1 MKYQKPTIAR
11 IGNPLYLK
19 HGISKN
25 SYEHIRDEIDGVKI
39 SDLISKFGSPLFVF
53 SKSILQQK
61 FREAK
66 NEIDAIYPNNQFAWS
81 YKTNY
86 LNAICQSFH
95 DEGAIAEV
103 VSEFEYEK
111 ARALGIEGK
120 NIIFNGPY
128 KSKKSL
134 ERAICEEAQIHIDH
148 FGEISDIAEIAKRLD
163 KKVKIG
169 IRINFD
175 AGIYPAWSRFGFNLE
190 SGQALMAVRQIM
202 RNPYLKISGIHSHIG
217 TFVTNCQAY
226 RQALQK
232 MIEFI
237 KEIENLL
244 GYNIDFIDIGGG
256 FASKSSL
263 KSNYYGQENSI
274 PTIKS
279 YAQAIAEPLAE
290 MLKRQNPPKLIL
302 ELGRH
307 LIDESGFLITTIV
320 AEKLLADGRRAYVL
334 DAGVNLLYTATWY
347 KFKIEL
353 EEETSGIPEPAI
365 IFGPLCMN
373 IDVVDEAILLPRLRR
388 FQRLILSPV
397 GAYNITQS
405 MQFIQYRP
413 AIVMIEN
420 GIANLI
426 RRAENLEDINRAEIC

>member
-1 MKYQKPTIAR
+1 
-11 IGNPLYLK
+11 
-19 HGISKN
+19 
-25 SYEHIRDEIDGVKI
+25 
-39 SDLISKFGSPLFVF
+39 
-53 SKSILQQK
+53 
-61 FREAK
+61 
-66 NEIDAIYPNNQFAWS
+66 
-81 YKTNY
+81 
-86 LNAICQSFH
+86 
-95 DEGAIAEV
+95 
-103 VSEFEYEK
+103 
-111 ARALGIEGK
+111 
-120 NIIFNGPY
+120 
-128 KSKKSL
+128 
-134 ERAICEEAQIHIDH
+134 
-148 FGEISDIAEIAKRLD
+148 
-163 KKVKIG
+163 
-169 IRINFD
+169 
-175 AGIYPAWSRFGFNLE
+175 
-190 SGQALMAVRQIM
+190 M